1 VFEPSLSGVTM
12 SDNLANEVIEPS
24 KEMGV
29 ERDDVRHVSDGN
41 STSGP
46 IAADS
51 AAKSSTA
58 YDVDMHVSAG
68 TELEEEMERSKEAI
82 IAADSAAK
90 SSTAYDVDM
99 HASAGTELEEEME
112 RSKEAIIKHEHKV
125 KHQEGDQ
132 VGQDV
137 CDYVDE
143 PEGGPN
149 GDAKDVAAMS
159 VTAIAGSEIKS
170 QCAIS
175 VQFTD
180 DKSFCPS
187 RYPPSHFDT
196 MSCVGLQPQRGWPS
210 RIGPSRGM

>member
-1 VFEPSLSGVTM
+1 MFEPSLSGVTM

-29 ERDDVRHVSDGN
+29 ERDDVRHVSDGACN

-58 YDVDMHVSAG
+58 YDVDMHV
-68 TELEEEMERSKEAI
+68 
-82 IAADSAAK
+82 
-90 SSTAYDVDM
+90 
-99 HASAGTELEEEME
+99 SAGTELEEEME